1 MATVPPRLA
10 NFTKDVSHH
19 DITLAPNPSQPQV
32 AEIVTKFTITE
43 SERPCPLSLQCLAF
57 PADGRGFG
65 HFRAA
70 PFHGVFVQAIGTDLV
85 ALLSTGAAA
94 SVNTVRFMDHPTR
107 IAVSCTG
114 TYAGQVA
121 TARVPTGTVVEVKL
135 SIATRGKGKSGRK
148 YISGLPAASV
158 TLDELSSGVA
168 TSFAT
173 WAESLAEPFTDA
185 DGNTWEMVTV
195 SQKPEINSPSTP
207 FILNSVASATISTAL
222 GHLKKQKMKMND

>member
-1 MATVPPRLA
+1 M
-10 NFTKDVSHH
+10 S
-19 DITLAPNPSQPQV
+19 ITLAPNPSQPQV

-43 SERPCPLSLQCLAF
+43 SSGLVRYPSNVWHFQRTGVGSAISEQHLFTAFLS
-57 PADGRGFG
+57 
-65 HFRAA
+65 
-70 PFHGVFVQAIGTDLV
+70 AIGTDLV

-94 SVNTVRFMDHPTR
+94 SVNTVRFMDDPTR